1 MSGSVG
7 TREPGKGQNTV
18 TQRTKRESKSRK
30 DRDRLYAGNILSST
44 PTDELGCLSES
55 PVRNRKEAESKD
67 THVLFCHIIVSGLM
81 SAADVSGKFYKAQ
94 NNMASRSFILE
105 DFSLLR
111 GCRRIEIQD
120 LSWFSLK
127 IPEAFKKFL
136 KNRSVK
142 IYT

>member
-44 PTDELGCLSES
+44 PTDDLACLSES

-67 THVLFCHIIVSGLM
+67 THVLFCLIIVII
-81 SAADVSGKFYKAQ
+81 V
-94 NNMASRSFILE
+94 AS
-105 DFSLLR
+105 
-111 GCRRIEIQD
+111 
-120 LSWFSLK
+120 
-127 IPEAFKKFL
+127 
-136 KNRSVK
+136 
-142 IYT
+142 